1 MFNIYKNIM
10 EERAYY
16 YPWLTQLDLN
26 SALRIND
33 YYISNYFNLVG
44 TMTLQNPGITRH
56 GYLWNITDN
65 LNIDRDEYNKLQE
78 FVYILVCDE
87 KIIRIKGNNNSLRIL
102 IDNIQVGHFI
112 PPRLEHYN
120 NERYTEIT
128 DNENK
133 VIYNT
138 VYHYLTRGSIIKLY
152 YCPIDTLFSE
162 FSIFGSV
169 TSINISL
176 MGNYEEMAIGK
187 YMTMRGCVPQLNDIT

>member
-1 MFNIYKNIM
+1 M
-10 EERAYY
+10 EETNNEYY
-16 YPWLTQLDLN
+16 YPWLQILDLN

-33 YYISNYFNLVG
+33 YHITNYFNLVG
-44 TMTLQNPGITRH
+44 TITLQDPGITRH

-65 LNIDRDEYNKLQE
+65 LNINRDEYNKLQE

-87 KIIRIKGNNNSLRIL
+87 KIIRIKGNNNSLRTL

-112 PPRLEHYN
+112 PPRFQYYN
-120 NERYTEIT
+120 QRYTEIT

-138 VYHYLTRGSIIKLY
+138 IYHYLTRGSIIKLY

-162 FSIFGSV
+162 MSIFGSV

-176 MGNYEEMAIGK
+176 LRNYEEMAIGK
-187 YMTMRGCVPQLNDIT
+187 YMTMRGCVPQLNDIR

>member
-1 MFNIYKNIM
+1 M
-10 EERAYY
+10 EETNNEYY
-16 YPWLTQLDLN
+16 YPWLQILDLN
-26 SALRIND
+26 SALHIND
-33 YYISNYFNLVG
+33 YHITNYFNLVG
-44 TMTLQNPGITRH
+44 TITLQDPGITRH

-65 LNIDRDEYNKLQE
+65 LNINRDEYNKLQE

-112 PPRLEHYN
+112 PPRFQYYN
-120 NERYTEIT
+120 QRYTEIT

-138 VYHYLTRGSIIKLY
+138 IYHYLTRGSIIKLY
-152 YCPIDTLFSE
+152 YCPIDMLFSE
-162 FSIFGSV
+162 MSIFGSV

-176 MGNYEEMAIGK
+176 LRNYEEMAIGK
-187 YMTMRGCVPQLNDIT
+187 YMTMRGCIPQLNDIR